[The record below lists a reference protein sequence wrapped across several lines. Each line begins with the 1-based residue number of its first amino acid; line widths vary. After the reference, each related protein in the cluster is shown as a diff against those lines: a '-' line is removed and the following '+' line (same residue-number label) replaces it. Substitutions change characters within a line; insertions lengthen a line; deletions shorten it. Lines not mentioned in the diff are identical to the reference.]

1 MERRMLDHSKAN
13 VTLSIGGL
21 ALACINGQKR
31 NRCEVGILRCDRHKP
46 ILDIQRIEL
55 HPKSRKPLHSSLVPH
70 SLNLDEDIVID
81 VEHGDGAEIA
91 HCKRGVYTYT
101 RRDFDRLDDSG
112 DAEDF
117 RWIADLEGPE
127 FYDRRLKIK
136 RRSELKPVI
145 FISDGI
151 LYTSQKTEEVF
162 ARVLA
167 NDDGPAVP
175 LGKLGYGLSAD
186 ITYPEGSR
194 VVLRNGSD
202 TGSPANKT
210 CSTTL
215 PVDGCSR
222 YVITIE
228 NYCEMADQSEGTDF
242 RLFYDVL
249 KVPRKRQFDLRRI
262 VEIGSCPVAE
272 EALDD
277 REDFSLDGSPQICQ
291 TGFLGTTQTF
301 NP

>member
-1 MERRMLDHSKAN
+1 MLDHSKAN
-13 VTLSIGGL
+13 VTIAIGGL

-81 VEHGDGAEIA
+81 VEYGDVAEVS
-91 HCKRGVYTYT
+91 HCKRGVSTYT
-101 RRDFDRLDDSG
+101 RRDFDRLDDTG

-145 FISDGI
+145 FISDGT
-151 LYTSQKTEEVF
+151 LYTSQKTDEVF

-167 NDDGPAVP
+167 SDEGPAVP

-194 VVLRNGSD
+194 VVLKNGSD
-202 TGSPANKT
+202 SGSPANKA
-210 CSTTL
+210 CSTRL
-215 PVDGCSR
+215 LVDGCSK

-228 NYCEMADQSEGTDF
+228 NYCESPDESDGTDF

-249 KVPRKRQFDLRRI
+249 QVPGKRRFDLRRI
-262 VEIGSCPVAE
+262 VETGPCAEPE

-277 REDFSLDGSPQICQ
+277 REDFSLDGSPQICLA
-291 TGFLGTTQTF
+291 GFLGGTQTL